1 MAVKFHFTA
10 TGWSVQIC
18 TTAGDE
24 TTVGSDNGTIDS
36 IQFRNTNVAGELQI
50 KAFASNEGGE

>member
-10 TGWSVQIC
+10 TGWSLQIC
-18 TTAGDE
+18 TTVGDV
-24 TTVGSDNGTIDS
+24 TTVDNDVGTIDS